1 MDSNDPVPE
10 GFGCRPAA
18 LALLLIAAFVAL
30 GATAGIS
37 IGLAEGCDGVCETL
51 GFTLYAAALPV
62 SGIFAAVAGDLPV
75 AWPLDTTLWV
85 VTALMASRVAELR
98 RLPVPRVVVSAI
110 LVAMIYGFAVS
121 FFIESAV

>member
-1 MDSNDPVPE
+1 MDSTEPIPE

-18 LALLLIAAFVAL
+18 LALLLLAAFVTAA
-30 GATAGIS
+30 ATAGIS
-37 IGLAEGCDGVCETL
+37 IALSDGCGGACETL

-62 SGIFAAVAGDLPV
+62 SGVFAAVAGDLPV

-85 VTALMASRVAELR
+85 VAALAVSRVAELR
-98 RLPVPRVVVSAI
+98 RVSVLRVVTW
-110 LVAMIYGFAVS
+110 AMLLAFVYGFAVS